1 MMTSRTIITAAVA
14 AAFAFALPAYAAGDK
29 GSAGS
34 SSAGATKD
42 DTNQEFRKLDKN
54 KDGSISKDEAKGSEH
69 EKDFSK
75 YDKNND
81 GKLSKEE
88 FSAAERAEKSSTG
101 SSSTSGKSSS
111 SSGST
116 SSPSSSTSGS
126 KGSKY

>member
-54 KDGSISKDEAKGSEH
+54 KDGSISRDEAKGSEH

-81 GKLSKEE
+81 GKLSKGE
-88 FSAAERAEKSSTG
+88 FGAAEKGET
-101 SSSTSGKSSS
+101 S
-111 SSGST
+111 SSGNST
-116 SSPSSSTSGS
+116 RST
-126 KGSKY
+126 K